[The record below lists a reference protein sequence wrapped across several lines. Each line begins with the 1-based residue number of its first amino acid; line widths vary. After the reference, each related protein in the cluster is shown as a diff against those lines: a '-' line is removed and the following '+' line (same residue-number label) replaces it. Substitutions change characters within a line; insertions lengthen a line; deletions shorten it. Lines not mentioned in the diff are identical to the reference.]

1 MKKINIYLNIFLPL
15 VFIIIII
22 ILIILGKQN
31 RIGYIGNISID
42 STEKKSN
49 NLQENNS
56 EEYSLNKYT
65 FKILYHS
72 KIFKNSDIYNVFLDK
87 DDAIKKYNFND
98 IIINGYGS
106 PFGIFYTDKI
116 YNNSE
121 TFDIIYTLKIKN
133 SFIMSYILLCI
144 LIIIL
149 INIFFNYKKPEIFL
163 ELYSKYRKYII
174 ILSSIGFIILLI
186 FCFRKQETE
195 ISIKPNL
202 LLKTD
207 YGYVYNAKIEYN
219 KNLFYR
225 IYEKSIK
232 IIDFQDNT
240 TLKSYGASFY
250 ITNQI
255 DQNLTTNFYY
265 INDNITIVSNDNT
278 NNVYI

>member
-1 MKKINIYLNIFLPL
+1 
-15 VFIIIII
+15 
-22 ILIILGKQN
+22 
-31 RIGYIGNISID
+31 
-42 STEKKSN
+42 
-49 NLQENNS
+49 
-56 EEYSLNKYT
+56 
-65 FKILYHS
+65 
-72 KIFKNSDIYNVFLDK
+72 
-87 DDAIKKYNFND
+87 
-98 IIINGYGS
+98 
-106 PFGIFYTDKI
+106 
-116 YNNSE
+116 
-121 TFDIIYTLKIKN
+121 
-133 SFIMSYILLCI
+133 MSYILLCI

-265 INDNITIVSNDNT
+265 INYNITIVSNDNT
-278 NNVYI
+278 NNVYIYKMPRSINPGDLYKLSVNIKTNSQI